1 VRVPASPLT
10 RELIR
15 YATVGVGN
23 TIVTLASYSGL
34 IAAGSPYVAA
44 SAVAFILAA
53 LTSYLGNRT
62 WTFARTEIPH
72 RTAAPR
78 YLAVVSLGLL
88 TDVAT
93 IAALVDGLGAPKML
107 AQVLV
112 IPVVAAQGFILSR
125 LWAFRVTRWPGV
137 AEAS

>member
-1 VRVPASPLT
+1 MRVSATPLT
-10 RELIR
+10 RELVR
-15 YATVGVGN
+15 YVAVGVGN

-44 SAVAFILAA
+44 SAVAFILGA

-72 RTAAPR
+72 RIAAPR

-93 IAALVDGLGAPKML
+93 IAALVDGLGAPKLL

-112 IPVVAAQGFILSR
+112 IPVVAMQGFVLSR
-125 LWAFRVTRWPGV
+125 LWAFRVTRWPEV

>member
-1 VRVPASPLT
+1 MHATPVT
-10 RELIR
+10 RDFAR
-15 YATVGVGN
+15 YAMVGVGN
-23 TIVTLASYSGL
+23 TIVTLAAYSGL
-34 IAAGSPYVAA
+34 VAAGSPYVAA
-44 SAVAFILAA
+44 SAVAFILGA

-78 YLAVVSLGLL
+78 YLAVVGLGLL

-107 AQVLV
+107 AQLVV
-112 IPVVAAQGFILSR
+112 IPIVALQGFALSR

>member
-1 VRVPASPLT
+1 VRLRTSPLT
-10 RELIR
+10 IEFLR
-15 YATVGVGN
+15 YAAVGVGN

-34 IAAGSPYVAA
+34 LAAGSPYVAA
-44 SAVAFILAA
+44 SASAFILGA

-93 IAALVDGLGAPKML
+93 IAALVDGLGASKLL

-112 IPVVAAQGFILSR
+112 IPVVAVQGFVLSR
-125 LWAFRVTRWPGV
+125 LWAFRVTRWRAA
-137 AEAS
+137 AEVS